1 MTIVNL
7 PDDTIAAIA
16 TPMGQGGIGIV
27 RLSGPRALEIA
38 GKIFRPARGRSV
50 AGATTFSLAYGHVVD
65 AGGRTVDEAVL
76 SVMRGPRSYTR
87 EDVAEINCHG
97 GMTAVRRVLEL
108 AIAAGARLAGPG
120 EFTKRAFL
128 NGRISLAQAEAV
140 MDLISARTEEGMRLA
155 AEQLEGRLSQ
165 ELAAL
170 REALVDDAALLE
182 AHMDFPE
189 EEIELST
196 RQEIISRL
204 DKSKARLL
212 RLSGTFREARFF
224 RDGLLVAIV
233 GRPNVGKSSLLNA
246 LLQKERAIVTALPGT
261 TRDVI
266 EEQINID
273 GLPVIIVDTA
283 GIRHSEEVVEQEGI
297 RRSID
302 AMERADFI
310 VVVLDGSEPFQEADR
325 LILERAGGKKV
336 LIAMNKADLPGRIS
350 DEEAA
355 KLGHPFLRICARTG
369 SGIDELKKMV
379 FRENLGEWNEERE
392 GVVITNLRH
401 KTAVDQ
407 AAGAL
412 ARAMALIEAGAPL
425 EIVSIELRDA
435 LEGIGE
441 ITGAVTND
449 EILGRIFNNFCIGK

>member
-1 MTIVNL
+1 MNL

-16 TPMGQGGIGIV
+16 TPIGQGGIGIV

-38 GKIFRPARGRSV
+38 GSIFRPARARSV
-50 AGATTFSLAYGHVVD
+50 AGATTFTLAYGHVVD
-65 AGGRTVDEAVL
+65 AEGRNLDEAVL

-97 GMTAVRRVLEL
+97 GMTVVRRVLEL
-108 AIAAGARLAGPG
+108 AVTAGARLAGPG

-128 NGRISLAQAEAV
+128 NGRIGLAQAEAV
-140 MDLISARTEEGMRLA
+140 MDLITARTEEGMRLA
-155 AEQLEGRLSQ
+155 AEQLEGRLSR

-170 REALVDDAALLE
+170 RGTLVDDAALLE
-182 AHMDFPE
+182 AHIDFPE

-204 DKSKARLL
+204 EKTKGRLL
-212 RLSGTFREARFF
+212 RLSGTFSEARFF

-246 LLQKERAIVTALPGT
+246 MLQKERAIVTPLPGT

-273 GLPVIIVDTA
+273 GLPVIVVDTA

-297 RRSID
+297 RRSIE
-302 AMERADFI
+302 AMGRADFVI
-310 VVVLDGSEPFQEADR
+310 VVLDGSEPLQEADR
-325 LILERAGGKKV
+325 LILERATGKKV
-336 LIAMNKADLPGRIS
+336 LIAMNKADLPERLS

-355 KLGHPFLRICARTG
+355 GLRYPYLRICAKTG
-369 SGIDELKKMV
+369 RGIDELKKMV
-379 FRENLGEWNEERE
+379 FRENLGDWKEERE

-401 KTAVDQ
+401 KTAVDRS
-407 AAGAL
+407 AAAL
-412 ARAMALIEAGAPL
+412 ARAIALLQSDAPL
-425 EIVSIELRDA
+425 EIVSVELRDS